1 MKRRLIGV
9 TTAVFGTLLLS
20 GVGLQTAAAADPVV
34 PTEVML
40 PLFGA
45 PLTFTITTGPGGAL
59 SDVTVDSAGATA
71 TKVGPHKV
79 VFEVPNTDAAGDP
92 GKVVVRSHHGGQ
104 SVSTRG
110 GTLANVS
117 GNGSWS
123 GDVFGD
129 GTASSVLFTIGDTG
143 DGTTPDIS
151 GITTTGAD
159 AVVGDVQHSTGD
171 DDEGTE
177 MSAKV
182 TVTFTNDAA
191 DTSRILTIKV
201 KVETDE
207 DGNTSA
213 KVTVA
218 LGRLRGLAV
227 DAGKAAGPHTWSG
240 VLCDNSAATI
250 NYTVNADGT
259 VSDVVADPAS
269 ADVRVEGGK
278 IEVRFAHHERVRI
291 RVREDNGSITINVD
305 ERIRCDSPDPT
316 INGAPASSVAGD
328 NNNENEN
335 ENEAPES
342 GGHHGGHDDDTTTSS
357 VAGGCARPGGP
368 RPPLWGGGA
377 GRFFLPLPVATP
389 PLLGGAPT
397 PRAPPAPPP

>member
-1 MKRRLIGV
+1 M
-9 TTAVFGTLLLS
+9 LLS
-20 GVGLQTAAAADPVV
+20 GVGVQTAAAVDPPVV
-34 PTEVML
+34 PNAVML

-59 SDVTVDSAGATA
+59 VDVSVLPADGATA
-71 TKVGPHKV
+71 TQARPHKV
-79 VFEVPNTDAAGDP
+79 VFEVANIDPAGDP
-92 GKVVVRSHHGGQ
+92 GKVVVRSRHGGQ
-104 SVSTRG
+104 SVSTRA
-110 GTLANVS
+110 GTLKDVS
-117 GNGSWS
+117 GDGSWS

-129 GTASSVLFTIGDTG
+129 GTATTVLFKITDTG
-143 DGTTPDIS
+143 DGTTPDITGVTS
-151 GITTTGAD
+151 TGATAD
-159 AVVGDVQHSTGD
+159 IGAVQHSTGD

-177 MSAKV
+177 MSARV
-182 TVTFTNDAA
+182 TVTFTNATK
-191 DTSRILTIKV
+191 DTSRTLTIKV

-207 DGNTSA
+207 DGNMSA

-218 LGRLRGLAV
+218 LGRLKGLAV
-227 DAGKAAGPHTWSG
+227 AADAAAGPHTWSG
-240 VLCDNSAATI
+240 VLCDNTPATI
-250 NYTVNADGT
+250 NYTVNLDGT
-259 VSDVVADPAS
+259 VADVVADPAS
-269 ADVRVEGGK
+269 ADVRVDGGK

-357 VAGGCARPGGP
+357 VAGA
-368 RPPLWGGGA
+368 
-377 GRFFLPLPVATP
+377 
-389 PLLGGAPT
+389 
-397 PRAPPAPPP
+397 

>member
-1 MKRRLIGV
+1 M

-59 SDVTVDSAGATA
+59 SDVSVDPATGATA

-110 GTLANVS
+110 GTLADVS
-117 GNGSWS
+117 GAGSWS
-123 GDVFGD
+123 GDVFGT
-129 GTASSVLFTIGDTG
+129 GTATTVNFTIAAAADGSPDIT
-143 DGTTPDIS
+143 GTTSSDA
-151 GITTTGAD
+151 T
-159 AVVGDVQHSTGD
+159 AVVSAVQHSTGD
-171 DDEGTE
+171 DEAAE
-177 MSAKV
+177 MSARV
-182 TVTFTNDAA
+182 TVTFTNAA
-191 DTSRILTIKV
+191 GDTSRTLTIKV
-201 KVETDE
+201 KVGTDE

-218 LGRLRGLAV
+218 LGRLKGLAV
-227 DAGKAAGPHTWSG
+227 DAGKAAGAHTWSG
-240 VLCDNSAATI
+240 VLCDNTAATI

-259 VSDVVADPAS
+259 VSDVAADPAS

-305 ERIRCDSPDPT
+305 ERIRCDSADPT
-316 INGAPASSVAGD
+316 INGAPASTVGD
-328 NNNENEN
+328 NNDNENNN
-335 ENEAPES
+335 ENEAPET
-342 GGHHGGHDDDTTTSS
+342 GGHHGGHNDDNTTTTTTA
-357 VAGGCARPGGP
+357 VGG
-368 RPPLWGGGA
+368 
-377 GRFFLPLPVATP
+377 
-389 PLLGGAPT
+389 
-397 PRAPPAPPP
+397 